1 MGEAQ
6 EALHQQIYVEKTKE
20 ANAIGNANAN
30 HQPTLPQR
38 TNYMW
43 WLRMAIYSF
52 LVLSGQTIATLL
64 GRLYYDKGGNSKW
77 MATLVQPSGF
87 PILIPFLFLSI
98 PKNQFTSNDH
108 INTPPA
114 SLRTLVA
121 LYLSLGVFLAAVC
134 MLYSIGLLYLPVS
147 TYSLICA
154 SQLGFNA
161 VFSRFLNAQ
170 KFTPFI
176 INSLFIL
183 TISSTLL
190 VFQHDSSSSTKVSR
204 RKYAIGFV
212 CTVGASA
219 GYALMLSVTQLAFRK
234 ILKKENFRV
243 ILDMIIYQSLVATC
257 VVLIGLFASGE
268 WKVLSKEMRDFK
280 LGEVSY
286 VMTLVW
292 TAISWQVFSIGAV
305 GLIFEISSLFS
316 NVIST
321 LGLPIVPVLA
331 VFVFND
337 NMDGVKV
344 IAMLLAIWGFISYVY
359 QHYLDDL
366 KSKSL
371 QNGSPEVSLVERG

>member
-1 MGEAQ
+1 M
-6 EALHQQIYVEKTKE
+6 LFLLVEKTKE

-52 LVLSGQTIATLL
+52 LVLSCQTIATLL

-98 PKNQFTSNDH
+98 PKNQITSNDH

-114 SLRTLVA
+114 SLQTLAA
-121 LYLSLGVFLAAVC
+121 LYLSLGVFLAA
-134 MLYSIGLLYLPVS
+134 
-147 TYSLICA
+147 
-154 SQLGFNA
+154 
-161 VFSRFLNAQ
+161 
-170 KFTPFI
+170 
-176 INSLFIL
+176 
-183 TISSTLL
+183 
-190 VFQHDSSSSTKVSR
+190 
-204 RKYAIGFV
+204 
-212 CTVGASA
+212 
-219 GYALMLSVTQLAFRK
+219 
-234 ILKKENFRV
+234 
-243 ILDMIIYQSLVATC
+243 
-257 VVLIGLFASGE
+257 
-268 WKVLSKEMRDFK
+268 
-280 LGEVSY
+280 
-286 VMTLVW
+286 
-292 TAISWQVFSIGAV
+292 VFSIGAV